1 MSDNTEKI
9 KLYTVCLPEKRG
21 GFFSARRTVNAKRR
35 AVFSARRQKWAFKEG
50 WLLKKTEKAGA
61 SVPRPFGV
69 AVVKTKRRA
78 APFFCDEKNSAFCSK
93 DTHFTQSI
101 LIFTHLLIYS

>member
-1 MSDNTEKI
+1 MQNGV
-9 KLYTVCLPEKRG
+9 L
-21 GFFSARRTVNAKRR
+21 F
-35 AVFSARRQKWAFKEG
+35 FSARRQKWAFKEG

-78 APFFCDEKNSAFCSK
+78 APFFATKKTPPFA
-93 DTHFTQSI
+93 QRIRI
-101 LIFTHLLIYS
+101 LPKASSFSPTS